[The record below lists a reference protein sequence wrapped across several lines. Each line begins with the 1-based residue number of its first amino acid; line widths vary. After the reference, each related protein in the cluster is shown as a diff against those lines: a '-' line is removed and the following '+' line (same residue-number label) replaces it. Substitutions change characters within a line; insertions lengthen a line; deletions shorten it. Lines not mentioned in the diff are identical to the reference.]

1 MPKLS
6 ELTDYEP
13 PQQERIYVSP
23 SMPTSESGDYFTK
36 PVVPMPELSADNV
49 VERIIKKLAET
60 EVSAG
65 TKIGNK
71 LFGTGGEERYQLWPE
86 KIVRSALTAIP
97 DAYSG
102 KIPMHDV
109 DPETGELKPSEA
121 MISRAL
127 DMASFAGVGG
137 IGGTG
142 AEAGVSVGASPF
154 LRPALKYK
162 DRLYKGKEGQ
172 QHMDVIP
179 PNLYNEFQRM
189 AMSGEDISHYN
200 FGFYNDR
207 GHFLDREA
215 ALKYGIETGLID
227 PQAGKFGALTSTLL
241 ADSSK
246 PGIAIESQFKDN
258 DKYKFKPVD
267 HIPEF

>member
-1 MPKLS
+1 
-6 ELTDYEP
+6 
-13 PQQERIYVSP
+13 
-23 SMPTSESGDYFTK
+23 
-36 PVVPMPELSADNV
+36 
-49 VERIIKKLAET
+49 
-60 EVSAG
+60 
-65 TKIGNK
+65 
-71 LFGTGGEERYQLWPE
+71 
-86 KIVRSALTAIP
+86 
-97 DAYSG
+97 
-102 KIPMHDV
+102 
-109 DPETGELKPSEA
+109 
-121 MISRAL
+121 
-127 DMASFAGVGG
+127 
-137 IGGTG
+137 
-142 AEAGVSVGASPF
+142 
-154 LRPALKYK
+154 
-162 DRLYKGKEGQ
+162 
-172 QHMDVIP
+172 MDVIP
-179 PNLYNEFQRM
+179 PNLYPEFQRM